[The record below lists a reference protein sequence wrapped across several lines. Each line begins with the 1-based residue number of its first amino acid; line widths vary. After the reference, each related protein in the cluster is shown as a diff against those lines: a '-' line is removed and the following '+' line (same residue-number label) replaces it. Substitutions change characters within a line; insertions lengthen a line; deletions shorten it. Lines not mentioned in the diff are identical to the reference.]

1 MATPPAVTRDERRT
15 TSEAPV
21 GWLVGLGAAFGLL
34 FALLLT
40 ADLPLCMAAGAVA
53 GLFVGLIID
62 TWSRES

>member
-1 MATPPAVTRDERRT
+1 MATPPSVTRDEREVI
-15 TSEAPV
+15 SGAPV